1 MKRPSLLYT
10 CNIIMIIGRLL
21 TGMFVTIDEEI
32 RDSTFL
38 SGVNDIKDITAWFS
52 RLKKI
57 ITEHPDSL
65 MFFGTSVFL
74 ILSNGVQVAVPL
86 LRSLPLFTF
95 LDSTIMHK
103 RNTKPLK
110 K

>member
-10 CNIIMIIGRLL
+10 CNIIMIIGQRLL

-52 RLKKI
+52 RLKK
-57 ITEHPDSL
+57 
-65 MFFGTSVFL
+65 
-74 ILSNGVQVAVPL
+74 
-86 LRSLPLFTF
+86 
-95 LDSTIMHK
+95 
-103 RNTKPLK
+103 
-110 K
+110 